1 MNNEVNSEL
10 VEKLDQRFNQMV
22 NEQFKTPELQRYY
35 SMPLTWKRALFREQQ
50 RMPYILSRR
59 TCWAYVQAKAP
70 LDVKQIIW
78 KHEQDELIFDERAN
92 SDHFTLAQRQAR
104 DLGVPE
110 EDVVNTEAPPL
121 IRAALYAHIYLVQ
134 NLPWLGALSA
144 CHILE
149 RRNNSRA
156 VEGGGASERWRQKLM
171 DELGIPQERLPD
183 SNVHVMADVDH
194 ADLIWGAIAHHIVS
208 EGAYETALEGAKESL
223 LVDRAVKAGWW
234 YYMQSI
240 DD

>member
-1 MNNEVNSEL
+1 
-10 VEKLDQRFNQMV
+10 
-22 NEQFKTPELQRYY
+22 
-35 SMPLTWKRALFREQQ
+35 
-50 RMPYILSRR
+50 
-59 TCWAYVQAKAP
+59 
-70 LDVKQIIW
+70 
-78 KHEQDELIFDERAN
+78 
-92 SDHFTLAQRQAR
+92 
-104 DLGVPE
+104 
-110 EDVVNTEAPPL
+110 
-121 IRAALYAHIYLVQ
+121 
-134 NLPWLGALSA
+134 
-144 CHILE
+144 
-149 RRNNSRA
+149 
-156 VEGGGASERWRQKLM
+156 M